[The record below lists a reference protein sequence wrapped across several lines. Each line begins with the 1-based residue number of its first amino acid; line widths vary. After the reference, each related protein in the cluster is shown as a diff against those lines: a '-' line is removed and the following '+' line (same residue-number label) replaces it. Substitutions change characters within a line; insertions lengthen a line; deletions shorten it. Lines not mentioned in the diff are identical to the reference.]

1 MTVSK
6 AIALCVAA
14 IILAMLLGCAGTQSG
29 LGWSKGNVPPG
40 VSPEIAAQADEIAD
54 YLFVP
59 RAREKEAQELS
70 AKGIRHYAVTDSL
83 WRLLAERRKKTA
95 PPAKSVADSV
105 KSGNADLATHN
116 PTGLK
121 SRNGAVDIIDSR
133 TTIQAKFNL
142 LQARKDLETALVRD
156 PYKPVVKH
164 YLALTYKL
172 FAERFPGNVSLERA
186 AEQWRALAL
195 LEPGE
200 YLHYYNLG
208 AVHYALQQWHE
219 AFLNFQK
226 TEQILAD
233 YAQVSNARVDNPALP
248 PAAGTDSTRW
258 FDAVY
263 LQAQAL
269 IRVAIG
275 KQHHGRTP
283 EADATLRLL
292 EHAKSLAPE
301 PQWHT
306 LIEGDIKWV
315 QWDSLNIWGSAQRDT
330 ASALVNRGQ
339 FEEADKVFHDLFSNI
354 LQTKRAK
361 DDARWDYATITY
373 IKLKRRALAI
383 DRLTEVI
390 QGVAQD
396 TSGAPRDTT
405 YNRMFENYGAM
416 CYYLGQDTMKVDR
429 KVAFQYFERAA
440 AITWKDRGRCYLLM
454 ADLTKTNVE
463 LSLKHAETALALSGQ
478 FTAEEMKN
486 VYRLLI
492 DAYRRKNQTDKAR
505 FYMDKFREL

>member
-6 AIALCVAA
+6 AIALCAAA
-14 IILAMLLGCAGTQSG
+14 IILSMLLGCAGTQSG

-40 VSPEIAAQADEIAD
+40 VSPEIAAQADVIAE

-59 RAREKEAQELS
+59 RVREKEAQELS

-83 WRLLAERRKKTA
+83 WKLLAEMRKKNA
-95 PPAKSVADSV
+95 PPAKPAADSV
-105 KSGNADLATHN
+105 KSSNAALTTHN
-116 PTGLK
+116 PTGPR
-121 SRNGAVDIIDSR
+121 SRIGAVDILDSR
-133 TTIQAKFNL
+133 TTIQAKYNL
-142 LQARKDLETALVRD
+142 LEARKNLETALARD

-172 FAERFPGNVSLERA
+172 FAERFPGDVSLERA
-186 AEQWRALAL
+186 AEQWRELAE

-208 AVHYALQQWHE
+208 GLHYARQQWQE

-233 YAQVSNARVDNPALP
+233 YAEVSDARVDNPALP
-248 PAAGTDSTRW
+248 RAAGTDSARW
-258 FDAVY
+258 FDSIY
-263 LQAQAL
+263 LQAQSL

-275 KQHHGRTP
+275 KQYHGRTP

-301 PQWHT
+301 PQWQA

-339 FEEADKVFHDLFSNI
+339 FEEADKIFHDLFNNI

-390 QGVAQD
+390 HGIAQD

-405 YNRMFENYGAM
+405 YNRMFEDYGAM
-416 CYYLGQDTMKVDR
+416 CYNLGLDTMKVDR
-429 KVAFQYFERAA
+429 KVAFQYFEHAA
-440 AITWKDRGRCYLLM
+440 AVKWKERGRCYLLM
-454 ADLTKTNVE
+454 ADLSKTNTE
-463 LSLKHAETALALSGQ
+463 LSLKHAETALALSDQ
-478 FTAEEMKN
+478 FTTEEMKG

-492 DAYRRKNQTDKAR
+492 DGYRRKNLMDKAR
-505 FYMDKFREL
+505 LYMEKFREL